1 MRLPARLLKR
11 ISDTHK
17 GDYGHLLVLGGS
29 PGLSGAV
36 CLCAEA
42 ALRIGAGLVTAGVPG
57 SLNNIFEIKL
67 TEVMSLPL
75 ADKGG
80 ALSREAFKDIK
91 KILDKI
97 DLIALGPGAGLKDST
112 KELIVRIIKEIDKP
126 MIVDA
131 DGLTALALNLKIL
144 SKRKT
149 SSLILTPHPGE
160 FSRLLK
166 LDIDKIKK
174 KRKELV
180 KKFALR
186 YNLTLVLK
194 GKNTLVSDG
203 KRIFEN
209 NTGNPGMATAG
220 TGDVLTGVIAGLLA
234 QGIDQFEAAKTGVY
248 LHGLAADYAAR
259 DKTEN
264 CLIASDIIEY
274 LPKAIKAGAGL
285 VSARH

>member
-1 MRLPARLLKR
+1 MPVQLLKR
-11 ISDTHK
+11 KPDAHK

-29 PGLSGAV
+29 LGLSGAV

-42 ALRIGAGLVTAGVPG
+42 ALRIGAGLVTAGIPG
-57 SLNNIFEIKL
+57 SLNNIFEVKL

-75 ADKGG
+75 ADRGG

-91 KILDKI
+91 KFLDKI
-97 DLIALGPGAGLKDST
+97 DLIVLGPGAGLKDST
-112 KELIVRIIKEIDKP
+112 KELVVRVIKEIDKP

-131 DGLTALALNLKIL
+131 DGLTALASNLKIL
-144 SKRKT
+144 SKRKAN
-149 SSLILTPHPGE
+149 SLILTPHPGE

-166 LDIDKIKK
+166 LDIGKIKK
-174 KRKELV
+174 RRKELV

-186 YNLTLVLK
+186 YNLILILK

-220 TGDVLTGVIAGLLA
+220 SGDVLTGIVAGLLA

-248 LHGLAADYAAR
+248 LHGLAGDYAAR

-274 LPKAIKAGAGL
+274 LPKAIKKKSFEA
-285 VSARH
+285 